1 MRTPATTRSSYQT
14 PGFGHPGY
22 ANPGGFRV
30 SGASGHPNSDSHAAP
45 TSGSYRRWTP
55 GSTAGGVHPNHA
67 NGGSGNN
74 NFNPR
79 YATGPPQFGAYPGG
93 PNVPGTAPSG
103 VPGMRIPNGFSQ
115 NSSVP
120 SSAPFRETSRPQS
133 AGAPSYDVVHLSAR
147 NARLEE
153 KLSKALSKNRSMA
166 KYYDTLLAKTRDA
179 QEREV
184 EQLKHEIDRVTRN
197 ALEGGVA
204 GSASAKELLEER
216 QRRQQL
222 QRELEH
228 VKRDIS
234 SKDEH
239 TSELNGNTAA
249 ALRVATEQLG
259 IRDAELA
266 ALRRRIS
273 DSNNQTA
280 LGENPVGGFGGVNG
294 GTQTLTTMRDLL
306 DQAREE
312 RTRERQ
318 DAEKRDREMAKQL
331 TNIKEQALERIK
343 ESVAAAREVATL
355 KERVHASE
363 LERDRLRDRCQE
375 LEHDEMDHRELRRMA
390 RDAEQAAKNAREKAD
405 RCELAEARL
414 RQVRV
419 AFPKSRHTVCPCMT
433 NTFFFYLRNK
443 RTSRRC
449 GMNARRRTKD
459 SRR

>member
-103 VPGMRIPNGFSQ
+103 VPGMRVPNGFSQ

-266 ALRRRIS
+266 ALRRRIA

-312 RTRERQ
+312 R
-318 DAEKRDREMAKQL
+318 
-331 TNIKEQALERIK
+331 
-343 ESVAAAREVATL
+343 
-355 KERVHASE
+355 VHASE

-390 RDAEQAAKNAREKAD
+390 QDAEQAAKNAREKAD

-449 GMNARRRTKD
+449 GMNARRRTKEP
-459 SRR
+459 RR